1 MAETAADAAFGV
13 ILKRGGALIGDAYT
27 DWGLEITN
35 VTAPGWT
42 REAID
47 ATHHQSPNG
56 WGEIIMSGVKRQKP
70 FTVEFNWIASNTGSV
85 KTAFEVEDTVYW
97 SIEFPDGSSVK
108 TKMGISDFSPGDGM
122 TPDGKMTGSA
132 EFTPSGEPTWA

>member
-1 MAETAADAAFGV
+1 MAATEAEVAFGV
-13 ILKRGGALIGDAYT
+13 ILKKGGAAIGDAYT
-27 DWGLEITN
+27 DWGLELTN

-47 ATHHQSPNG
+47 ATHHQSPDG

-70 FTVEFNWIASNTGSV
+70 FTAEFNWVAGNTGTI
-85 KTAFEVEDTVYW
+85 KTAFEAAALSYW
-97 SIEFPDGSSVK
+97 KIEFPDGSSVI
-108 TKMGISDFSPGDGM
+108 TKLGVTDFSPGDGM
-122 TPDGKMTGSA
+122 TPEGKMTGSA

>member
-1 MAETAADAAFGV
+1 MAATEAEIAFGV
-13 ILKRGGALIGDAYT
+13 ILKKGGAAIGDAYS

-42 REAID
+42 REALD

-56 WGEIIMSGVKRQKP
+56 WGEIIMSGIKRQKA
-70 FTVEFNWIASNTGSV
+70 FTVEFNWIAANTGAV
-85 KTAFEVEDTVYW
+85 KTAFEAVMSFW

-108 TKMGISDFSPGDGM
+108 TKIGITDFSPGDGM